1 MTIKNEDTFTHLLTY
16 IDLPVALISNTQD
29 GSKEIGSDFNYT
41 FTIGDLSKIQNEKI
55 LKLELPVGVAI
66 ESSKISVNSK
76 EVS

>member
-1 MTIKNEDTFTHLLTY
+1 VTIKNEDTFTHLLTY